1 MIIVENSITKFN
13 KIQKTRKN
21 YRLSFNLN
29 VCKMISSFLFFRLC
43 AFMIDSKFAQS
54 FQLPTLSKYSR

>member
-21 YRLSFNLN
+21 YLITHNQQVNPINEIVF
-29 VCKMISSFLFFRLC
+29 
-43 AFMIDSKFAQS
+43 
-54 FQLPTLSKYSR
+54 THKYQEN

>member
-21 YRLSFNLN
+21 Y
-29 VCKMISSFLFFRLC
+29 KLC
-43 AFMIDSKFAQS
+43 FSMIDSKLAQS